1 MTEIFWRI
9 FTWPILEAIAE
20 NPFKRKF
27 RSLYGQWSFK
37 KNCFWDLLNFIYNT
51 LGIVVLSRQWK
62 NAIYTPILIE
72 YNLRSKGFKNLYN
85 TNLDPILE
93 GTDAESESSND
104 GDNLDPE
111 DMEFDGIYF
120 KF

>member
-1 MTEIFWRI
+1 M
-9 FTWPILEAIAE
+9 
-20 NPFKRKF
+20 
-27 RSLYGQWSFK
+27 
-37 KNCFWDLLNFIYNT
+37 
-51 LGIVVLSRQWK
+51 LSRQWK

-104 GDNLDPE
+104 GDDLDAE
-111 DMEFDGIYF
+111 DVEFDGIYF
-120 KF
+120 KFKATIVTVKSRVLTCLVLKHMQAFSDCL

>member
-1 MTEIFWRI
+1 MEFQEKLLLR
-9 FTWPILEAIAE
+9 FT
-20 NPFKRKF
+20 
-27 RSLYGQWSFK
+27 
-37 KNCFWDLLNFIYNT
+37 DLFYDT

-104 GDNLDPE
+104 GDDLDPE
-111 DMEFDGIYF
+111 DVEFDGIYF
-120 KF
+120 LNSKPQSLYP

>member
-1 MTEIFWRI
+1 M
-9 FTWPILEAIAE
+9 
-20 NPFKRKF
+20 
-27 RSLYGQWSFK
+27 
-37 KNCFWDLLNFIYNT
+37 
-51 LGIVVLSRQWK
+51 LSRQWK

-104 GDNLDPE
+104 GDDLDPE
-111 DMEFDGIYF
+111 DVEFDGIYF
-120 KF
+120 KFKATIVISILKVGTTIISKSVLKVRGG

>member
-1 MTEIFWRI
+1 M
-9 FTWPILEAIAE
+9 
-20 NPFKRKF
+20 
-27 RSLYGQWSFK
+27 
-37 KNCFWDLLNFIYNT
+37 
-51 LGIVVLSRQWK
+51 LSRQWK

-104 GDNLDPE
+104 GDDLDPE
-111 DMEFDGIYF
+111 DVEFDGIYF
-120 KF
+120 KFKATVISILKVGTQQ

>member
-1 MTEIFWRI
+1 M
-9 FTWPILEAIAE
+9 
-20 NPFKRKF
+20 
-27 RSLYGQWSFK
+27 
-37 KNCFWDLLNFIYNT
+37 
-51 LGIVVLSRQWK
+51 LSRQWK

-104 GDNLDPE
+104 GDDLDPE
-111 DMEFDGIYF
+111 DVEFDGIYF
-120 KF
+120 KFKATTIVISILKVGTTIISKSVLKVRGGCYNYRFKLYNLQVTE

>member
-1 MTEIFWRI
+1 M
-9 FTWPILEAIAE
+9 
-20 NPFKRKF
+20 
-27 RSLYGQWSFK
+27 
-37 KNCFWDLLNFIYNT
+37 KNCFWDLLTIIYNT

-104 GDNLDPE
+104 GDDLDPE
-111 DMEFDGIYF
+111 DVEFDGIYF
-120 KF
+120 RFKATKGHLISKCIFGVIVLTKTPTKIL